1 VIGTVLDTNVV
12 SESKKPRP
20 SPQVEAWFEQ
30 QDPDRLYLTVTV
42 VSELS
47 MGIERLPPG
56 RKRRDLEQW
65 LDDLLEREFS
75 GRILSLDVPAARLAG
90 RLAAAGIAQGRAG
103 NMIDAQ
109 IAAVALRHGFLIATR
124 DAEDFAPFAVPIVNP
139 WTEC

>member
-1 VIGTVLDTNVV
+1 VIGTVLDTNVI

-20 SPQVEAWFEQ
+20 SPQVQAWFEQ

-90 RLAAAGIAQGRAG
+90 TLAAASIAQGRAG

>member
-1 VIGTVLDTNVV
+1 MIGTVLDTNVV

-30 QDPDRLYLTVTV
+30 QDPARLYLTVTV
-42 VSELS
+42 ISELS
-47 MGIERLPPG
+47 IGIERLPPG

-90 RLAAAGIAQGRAG
+90 RLAAASIPKGVRE
-103 NMIDAQ
+103 
-109 IAAVALRHGFLIATR
+109 T
-124 DAEDFAPFAVPIVNP
+124 
-139 WTEC
+139 